1 MHHSKSWK
9 IIIVVAA
16 LGAAVLACETSSPQA
31 PRSTPTWELPLV
43 APEPAFERDRTAYGF
58 FLSPPEATFEALLNH
73 FSALGE
79 HADFVL
85 MQPNIPWEDFQGSVD
100 GESQGRE
107 DLRNQIILAQ
117 RNNLDWIFVVDP
129 LNGLNRSEFYGLPPD
144 WEASFA
150 NPDVRAAFTHFALW
164 IVQEFEPRY
173 LGLASEI
180 NTYMDAHP
188 DDVENYLTLY
198 TEVYDLVKAQ
208 APASS
213 IFVTFQWDDLN
224 NMFPS
229 VSEGRRAR
237 DTNWDQI
244 EAFEPRL
251 DLWVISSYPYFV
263 FPRGEDIPQDYYTP
277 LLSRTDKP
285 LAVAEGGW
293 SSQPVGPAPGDPD
306 SQIHYLEAIHT
317 QLGDRMAFWVYILLS
332 DLNME
337 SIKDALEGSGLPP
350 VDLDT
355 LSLFANVGLRSV
367 DGTPKPALQVWDR
380 YRTGE

>member
-1 MHHSKSWK
+1 
-9 IIIVVAA
+9 
-16 LGAAVLACETSSPQA
+16 
-31 PRSTPTWELPLV
+31 
-43 APEPAFERDRTAYGF
+43 
-58 FLSPPEATFEALLNH
+58 
-73 FSALGE
+73 
-79 HADFVL
+79 
-85 MQPNIPWEDFQGSVD
+85 
-100 GESQGRE
+100 
-107 DLRNQIILAQ
+107 
-117 RNNLDWIFVVDP
+117 
-129 LNGLNRSEFYGLPPD
+129 
-144 WEASFA
+144 
-150 NPDVRAAFTHFALW
+150 
-164 IVQEFEPRY
+164 
-173 LGLASEI
+173 
-180 NTYMDAHP
+180 MDAHP